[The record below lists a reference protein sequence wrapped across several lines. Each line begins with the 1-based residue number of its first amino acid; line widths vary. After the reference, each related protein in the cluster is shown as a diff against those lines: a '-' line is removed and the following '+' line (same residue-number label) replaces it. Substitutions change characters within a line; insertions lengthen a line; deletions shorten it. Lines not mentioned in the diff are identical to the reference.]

1 MGEYA
6 RMRRGSTAAEHWGS
20 TTRTHVGWRLAVLS
34 EDIAFASRAA
44 EALERDGLIVTLEA
58 VGRDV
63 SAIDASGRP
72 PTMLI
77 VQAQDDEAELQRM
90 LEWAGKRLADVV
102 VLVVLPS
109 AERFDVGLLLSMGA
123 DGVVLERDLDGVLG
137 PVARAAAGGQISV
150 PAEVRHPIQRP
161 ALSHRERQVLGLA
174 VAGLTNAQIARRFY
188 IAESTVKTHLSSAFR
203 RLGVHSRR
211 EAAAMIF
218 ASDEVLRRS
227 VLGSV
232 RMAGELGPRPD
243 LR

>member
-1 MGEYA
+1 
-6 RMRRGSTAAEHWGS
+6 
-20 TTRTHVGWRLAVLS
+20 VGWRLAVLS
-34 EDIAFASRAA
+34 EDLALASRAA

-63 SAIDASGRP
+63 SAIESAGRR

-77 VQAQDDEAELQRM
+77 VQAQDDEGELHHM
-90 LEWAGKRLADVV
+90 LDWAGKRLADAV
-102 VLVVLPS
+102 VLVVLSS
-109 AERFDVGLLLSMGA
+109 AERFDIGQLLTMGA

-150 PAEVRHPIQRP
+150 PAELRHPIQRP

-174 VAGLTNAQIARRFY
+174 VAGLTNAEIARRVF
-188 IAESTVKTHLSSAFR
+188 IAESTVKTHLSAAFR

-211 EAAAMIF
+211 EAAAVIF
-218 ASDEVLRRS
+218 SSDEVLRRS

-232 RMAGELGPRPD
+232 RLARELGQGHEPRPGHEQ
-243 LR
+243 RPGPR